1 MATTSG
7 VGAGYRFDPLDRSV
21 LLGLGWIQV
30 GVIGVA
36 AVVWFVAVLARWPII
51 PVSVVFGLLAACAVA
66 PVGGQPVCTWVPV
79 ILGWVARPARARRW
93 FQPLHLL
100 RGAEPAGQPALPP
113 WLAGLSLVE
122 LPQGWGAIRDR
133 AEKSLTAVVPI
144 AGDGFLTR
152 PVHEQESLLASW
164 GAVFTAFSGRS
175 GVKVTRLCWSD
186 VAHATA
192 PEGNLAWLAG
202 RAETGVGVD
211 AYRRWVGGQR
221 VARHHQLVSFTI
233 VAEQRTKSQADAAA
247 DGLAAAVESL
257 TDALG
262 EARLR
267 TDGPLSVE
275 EIAFLLRSGLDP
287 VTVSAGPRRHGP
299 LSERLGTMAVAE
311 AGPMTTKVAANH
323 VEVDGSFHRVFWVAG
338 WPERVQHA
346 GWLEPLL
353 ATDDHKTGGAHR
365 ALTVIIEPVPEAKAF
380 RQVAHADI
388 RLGSDAMA
396 REEGGRRVGARDKRK
411 HHAVL
416 EREQDLVA
424 GAAGVAYAGLVTLSA
439 GTLGELDR
447 AGRAYERRC
456 FSRRVTLRQLWGRQD
471 LGLAAGLPLG
481 LGLSR
486 SQPK

>member
-1 MATTSG
+1 MATTPE
-7 VGAGYRFDPLDRSV
+7 VRAGYRFDPLDRSV
-21 LLGLGWIQV
+21 LLGLGWVQV
-30 GVIGVA
+30 GVIAVA
-36 AVVWFVAVLARWPII
+36 AVIWFIAVLARWPII

-79 ILGWVARPARARRW
+79 IVGWVARPARARRW

-100 RGAEPAGQPALPP
+100 TGAEPAGQPALPP

-122 LPQGWGAIRDR
+122 VPQGWGAIRDR
-133 AEKSLTAVVPI
+133 SEKSLTAVVPI

-152 PVHEQESLLASW
+152 PAHEQEALLASW
-164 GAVFTAFSGRS
+164 GAVFSAFSGRS
-175 GVKVTRLCWSD
+175 GVKVTRVCWGD
-186 VAHATA
+186 VAHAVA
-192 PEGNLAWLAG
+192 PEGNLAWLDG
-202 RAETGVGVD
+202 RAETGAGVD
-211 AYRRWVGGQR
+211 AYRAWVAGQR
-221 VARHHQLVSFTI
+221 VARHDQLVTFTI

-247 DGLAAAVESL
+247 EGLAAAVESL

-262 EARLR
+262 EAKLR
-267 TDGPLSVE
+267 TDGPLSVG

-287 VTVSAGPRRHGP
+287 VSVSAAPRRHGS
-299 LSERLGTMAVAE
+299 LSERLGTLAVGE

-323 VEVDGSFHRVFWVAG
+323 VEVDGSFHRVFWVAS
-338 WPERVQHA
+338 WPERAQQA

-353 ATDDHKTGGAHR
+353 ATDDQKTGGAHR
-365 ALTVIIEPVPEAKAF
+365 ALSVVIEPVPDEKAF

-411 HHAVL
+411 HVAVL
-416 EREQDLVA
+416 EREQDLVS
-424 GAAGVAYAGLVTLSA
+424 GAAGLSYAGLVTLSA
-439 GTLGELDR
+439 PTLEELDR

-456 FSRRVTLRQLWGRQD
+456 FTRRVTLRQLWGRQD

-486 SQPK
+486 TQPK

>member
-1 MATTSG
+1 MAAASEAR
-7 VGAGYRFDPLDRSV
+7 AGYRFDPLDRSV

-30 GVIGVA
+30 GVIAVA
-36 AVVWFVAVLARWPII
+36 AVIWFVAVLARWPII

-79 ILGWVARPARARRW
+79 IVGWVARPARARRW
-93 FQPLHLL
+93 FRPLHLL
-100 RGAEPAGQPALPP
+100 SGAESAGQPVLPP
-113 WLAGLSLVE
+113 WLAGLSLIE

-133 AEKSLTAVVPI
+133 SEKSLTAVVPI

-152 PVHEQESLLASW
+152 PAHEQEALLGSW

-175 GVKVTRLCWSD
+175 GVKVTRVCWSD
-186 VAHATA
+186 VAHTAA
-192 PEGNLAWLAG
+192 PEGTLAWLDG
-202 RAETGVGVD
+202 RAETGTGAAD
-211 AYRRWVGGQR
+211 YRAWVGGQR
-221 VARHHQLVSFTI
+221 VARHDQLVSFTI
-233 VAEQRTKSQADAAA
+233 VAEQRTKAQADAAA
-247 DGLAAAVESL
+247 EGLTAAVESL

-267 TDGPLSVE
+267 TDGPLSVG

-287 VTVSAGPRRHGP
+287 VSVSAGPRRHGR
-299 LSERLGTMAVAE
+299 LSERLGSIPLAE

-338 WPERVQHA
+338 WPERAQHA

-353 ATDDHKTGGAHR
+353 ATDDHQTGGAHR
-365 ALTVIIEPVPEAKAF
+365 ALTVIIEPVPDEKAF

-396 REEGGRRVGARDKRK
+396 RQEGGRRVGARDKHK

-416 EREQDLVA
+416 EREQDLVS

-439 GTLGELDR
+439 PTLEELDR
-447 AGRAYERRC
+447 AGRGYERHC
-456 FSRRVTLRQLWGRQD
+456 FTRRVTLRQLWGRQD